1 MSAYTLLNL
10 REVEDQAA
18 KHGLGPALQA
28 RFAFGELDADQ
39 TGLSLQRLAPGER
52 LPFAHSH
59 DAAEEICVVLSG
71 SGEALLDGEVVALRT
86 LDALRLSPAVV
97 RSYAAGPEGM
107 EYLIFGPRREQDAN
121 QSQVDWP
128 G

>member
-1 MSAYTLLNL
+1 MSAYTLRNL
-10 REVEDQAA
+10 RDVEDQAA
-18 KHGLGPALQA
+18 KHGLGPGLQA
-28 RFAFGELDADQ
+28 RFAYGELDADQ

-59 DAAEEICVVLSG
+59 DEAEEVCVVLSG
-71 SGEALLDGEVVALRT
+71 DGEALLDGEVVPLAAM
-86 LDALRLSPAVV
+86 DALRLAPSVV

-107 EYLIFGPRREQDAN
+107 EYLVFGPRRERDAN
-121 QSQVDWP
+121 QSQADWP

>member
-1 MSAYTLLNL
+1 MSVYTLRNL

-18 KHGLGPALQA
+18 KHGLGPGLQA
-28 RFAFGELDADQ
+28 RFAYGELDADQ

-59 DAAEEICVVLSG
+59 DEAEEVCVVLSG
-71 SGEALLDGEVVALRT
+71 GGEALLDGEVVPLAA
-86 LDALRLSPAVV
+86 LDAPSVV

-107 EYLIFGPRREQDAN
+107 EYLVFGPRHERDAN
-121 QSQVDWP
+121 QSQADWP